1 MRAALV
7 QAFGGPDAAAFTTG
21 APEPQPREGEALV
34 ALEAAEVNFPDLL
47 AISGRYQLKA
57 PLPFVPGVLA
67 VGRVVSGGP
76 YAPGTRVAASVD
88 WGAFAE
94 RAAVPANGLAP
105 LDEDIPAPEAAAL
118 GLAAQ
123 TAWFALAERAR
134 LQPGE
139 SLLVLGASGAVGLA
153 AIGIARALGAGRVVA
168 AVRGEAHA
176 ALAQAAGA
184 HHVLRLDGLELRD
197 GLRAALAG
205 CGGPVD
211 AVLDPVGGEA
221 TEAALRCL
229 DWCGRL
235 VVVGFAAGGIPAIKA
250 NYLLLKNI
258 AVLGLQWTDYRARQ
272 PDKVRAAWRDI
283 AGWWRAGLLRPV
295 IGATLPLE
303 RAAEALAMV
312 AQGAGGRR
320 VVLDLTRR
328 P

>member
-7 QAFGGPDAAAFTTG
+7 QAFGGPEAAAFTTD
-21 APEPQPREGEALV
+21 APEPLPREGEALV

-76 YAPGTRVAASVD
+76 YPPGTRVAASMD

-94 RAAVPANGLAP
+94 HAAVPANGLAP
-105 LDEDIPAPEAAAL
+105 LEDDIPAAEAAAL

-123 TAWFALAERAR
+123 TAWFALVERAR
-134 LQPGE
+134 MQPGE
-139 SLLVLGASGAVGLA
+139 SLLVLGASGAVGQA
-153 AIGIARALGAGRVVA
+153 AIGIARALGLPRVVA
-168 AVRGEAHA
+168 AVRGKANA

-184 HHVLRLDGLELRD
+184 HQVIRLDGLELRD
-197 GLRAALAG
+197 GLRTALG
-205 CGGPVD
+205 EPVD
-211 AVLDPVGGEA
+211 AVLDPIGGEA

-229 DWCGRL
+229 AWCGRL

-272 PDKVRAAWRDI
+272 PDKVRDVWAQLT
-283 AGWWRAGLLRPV
+283 GWWRDGLLRPV